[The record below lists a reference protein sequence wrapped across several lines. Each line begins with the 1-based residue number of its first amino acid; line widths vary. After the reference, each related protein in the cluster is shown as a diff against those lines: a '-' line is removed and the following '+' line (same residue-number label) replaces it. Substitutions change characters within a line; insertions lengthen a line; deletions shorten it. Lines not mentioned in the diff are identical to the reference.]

1 MTRMHIKTRHQDM
14 LALALAVAAAT
25 VVFELWPQL
34 DIAVSSQFFDG
45 MAFIGSTWA
54 WANWVYQEVP
64 RVGGALVMLAA
75 VLALLRLSD
84 WGRRWVKPWLQRRAI
99 ASLLMVA
106 LGVGLLV
113 HNGLKDSWGRP
124 RPQDVQVFGGSK
136 IYQAPLQHSTQCD
149 RNCSFVSGHA
159 AAGFALMA
167 VGLFGSR
174 RTRWRWWAIGAVAG
188 SVIGL
193 ARIVQGRHFFGDI
206 VFCMLALWLVSVLL
220 REIWL
225 RLVLIRRK
233 RRMRQRATSASA

>member
-1 MTRMHIKTRHQDM
+1 MHIKTRHQEM
-14 LALALAVAAAT
+14 LALAVAVALAT
-25 VVFELWPQL
+25 VVFELWPRL
-34 DIAVSSQFFDG
+34 DIAVSSRFFDG
-45 MAFIGSTWA
+45 QSFAGGTWA
-54 WANWVYQEVP
+54 WANWVYHEVP
-64 RVGGALVMLAA
+64 RVGGALVLLAA
-75 VLALLRLSD
+75 VLALLPLSA
-84 WGRRWVKPWLQRRAI
+84 WGRRRVKPWLQRRAI

-106 LGVGLLV
+106 FGVGLLV

-174 RTRWRWWAIGAVAG
+174 RTRWRWWAIATVAG

-193 ARIVQGRHFFGDI
+193 ARVVQGRHFFGDI
-206 VFCMLALWLVSVLL
+206 VFCLLALWLVSVLL
-220 REIWL
+220 RAVWL
-225 RLVLIRRK
+225 RVSLLRR
-233 RRMRQRATSASA
+233 RRRLRHVAASAS